1 MASSPQ
7 RRNMEVKRLE
17 IARGAMRQV
26 RCITHRH
33 GFVAAVIEAV
43 PGSAIAEA
51 WCVGFTYLYAGP
63 DAHFVKIVTH
73 MARDCIGLAGA
84 PHTLSISPECV
95 LAVGMGTEGVH
106 TFALAAPVEQF
117 QAARASRWHC
127 LNNIGLCTF
136 AKWIGA
142 VNNIRALVTMTA
154 EPLSKDLGVNV
165 HGNLGAANP
174 IANNLFR
181 ADAGTIL
188 SFDAAEPGHIAFVVK
203 RDGGFFL
210 NLLVLQE
217 GGSFGQ
223 RSLNL
228 SQPGLRGADVPP
240 NLIPVSL
247 AVGDEEVV
255 VGYSPV
261 NVQTLRPLWTAPG
274 LVEGYSVLSGELTL
288 RRLLPDSLPTALATA
303 GSRMLI
309 GASSES
315 AGWQS
320 GLYAM
325 SSKGSGNYTVCRGTE
340 WNRYWLPGS
349 IHIDQLSFCYACTT
363 ASRDELV
370 TEIEYASVPARAR

>member
-1 MASSPQ
+1 M
-7 RRNMEVKRLE
+7 NLKRIE
-17 IARGAMRQV
+17 IARDPLRQV

-33 GFVAAVIEAV
+33 GFVAVALEPV

-51 WCVGFTYLYAGP
+51 WCVGFTYLYAGQ
-63 DAHFVKIVTH
+63 DANFVKIVTQ
-73 MARDCIGLAGA
+73 MARDATGLAGA
-84 PHTLSISPECV
+84 PQSLSISPEGV
-95 LAVGMGTEGVH
+95 LAVAMGIQGMH
-106 TFALAAPVEQF
+106 TFALAAPVEQY
-117 QAARASRWHC
+117 QAARASAWHH
-127 LNNIGLCTF
+127 LSNIGLCTF

-142 VNNIRALVTMTA
+142 VNNKRALVTMTA
-154 EPLSKDLGVNV
+154 EPLSEDLCVNV

-188 SFDAAEPGHIAFVVK
+188 SLDAAEPGHIAFIVK

-217 GGSFGQ
+217 GGGFGQ

-228 SQPGLRGADVPP
+228 SQTGLRRTDVPP

-255 VGYSPV
+255 VGFSPV
-261 NVQTLRPLWTAPG
+261 NVQTLLPLWTAPG
-274 LVEGYSVLSGELTL
+274 LVEGYSVISGELTL

-325 SSKGSGNYTVCRGTE
+325 SSKGSGNYTVCRGDE
-340 WNRYWLPGS
+340 WNRFWLTGC
-349 IHIDQLSFCYACTT
+349 IHIDKLSFSYACTT
-363 ASRDELV
+363 VSGSDAV
-370 TEIEYASVPARAR
+370 TVIEHASVAVSSR